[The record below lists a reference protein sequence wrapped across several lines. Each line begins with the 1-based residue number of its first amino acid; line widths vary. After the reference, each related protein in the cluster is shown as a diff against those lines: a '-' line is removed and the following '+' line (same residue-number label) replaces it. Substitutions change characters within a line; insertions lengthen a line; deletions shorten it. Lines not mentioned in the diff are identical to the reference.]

1 MESYDLILFTFLAL
15 IAEIIG
21 TISGFG
27 SSVFFVPIAAYFFD
41 FQTVLGITA
50 VFHIF
55 SNITKIVF
63 FRKGVNWK
71 IVLYLGVPAVIFVSL
86 GALLSKYL
94 EIRLL
99 EIGLAIF
106 LIFFSLVFLLFQKI
120 EIRPTN
126 FNSVVGGTISGFV
139 AGLFGTGGAIRGMTL
154 AAFNLPKEV
163 FIATSAFIDFGV
175 DLSRGLVYLSNG
187 FIHYNDLGYVLIL
200 IVVSVVGT
208 FIGKLILQKISEAL
222 FKKIVLGVILS
233 IGVVTLMNQLF
244 VK

>member
-187 FIHYNDLGYVLIL
+187 FIHYDDLGYVLIL

>member
-1 MESYDLILFTFLAL
+1 MDYYELVLFVFLAL

-27 SSVFFVPIAAYFFD
+27 SSVFFVPIASYFFD
-41 FQTVLGITA
+41 FHSVLGITA

-55 SNITKIVF
+55 SNISKIILF
-63 FRKGVNWK
+63 QKGVNWK

-94 EIRLL
+94 DNHLL
-99 EIGLAIF
+99 EIGLAVF
-106 LIFFSLVFLLFQKI
+106 LIFFSLLFLVFQKI

-154 AAFNLPKEV
+154 AAFNLQKDV

-175 DLSRGLVYLSNG
+175 DLSRGLVYFSNG
-187 FIHYNDLGYVLIL
+187 FIHYHDLGYVLIL

-208 FIGKLILQKISEAL
+208 YIGKLILEKISETL
-222 FKKIVLGVILS
+222 FKKIVLGVILG
-233 IGVVTLMNQLF
+233 IGIVTLMNQIF

>member
-1 MESYDLILFTFLAL
+1 VESYDLILFTFLAL

>member
-1 MESYDLILFTFLAL
+1 MV
-15 IAEIIG
+15 
-21 TISGFG
+21 FG

-187 FIHYNDLGYVLIL
+187 FIHYDDLGYVLIL

>member
-187 FIHYNDLGYVLIL
+187 FIHYDDLGYVLIL

-233 IGVVTLMNQLF
+233 IGVVTLVNQLF